1 MVPLVGER
9 LVEEDIP
16 RLVGLE
22 VWLLNLLPEY
32 LLQLDL
38 VAQSIQWG

>member
-38 VAQSIQWG
+38 VAQSI

>member
-1 MVPLVGER
+1 MEPLVGER
-9 LVEEDIP
+9 LDEEDIP
-16 RLVGLE
+16 RLVGLG